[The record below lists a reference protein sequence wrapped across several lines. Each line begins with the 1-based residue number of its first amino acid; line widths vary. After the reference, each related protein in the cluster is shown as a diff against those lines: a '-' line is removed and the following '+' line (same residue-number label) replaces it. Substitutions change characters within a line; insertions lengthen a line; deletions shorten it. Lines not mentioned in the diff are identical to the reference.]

1 MKKTNYYEICN
12 QKLKYLNYSDKTI
25 KSYLFY
31 INQFLELLDI
41 PPSRIKS
48 SDFQSYLDNYQFT
61 SVSQQN
67 QVINS
72 IRFLYKFG
80 LNKKYDKVSFKRPKS
95 EKKLP
100 RVIDGEFIKAV
111 KKFGKNWKLIE
122 KYIKTR
128 SGP

>member
-1 MKKTNYYEICN
+1 MSLGDKQVIHCN
-12 QKLKYLNYSDKTI
+12 SK
-25 KSYLFY
+25 
-31 INQFLELLDI
+31 
-41 PPSRIKS
+41 
-48 SDFQSYLDNYQFT
+48 DFQIYLDNYQFT

-100 RVIDGEFIKAV
+100 RVIDGEFIKERLS
-111 KKFGKNWKLIE
+111 KIE
-122 KYIKTR
+122 NLRALKC
-128 SGP
+128 